1 MRNYVMTNTTK
12 DILHRL
18 KKKHKN
24 LSIISEHFK
33 ADVEVWD
40 GLSEKPRAF
49 IVKNKALRPILDE
62 ETNEICK
69 LLLEKIAGDMPDIGV
84 VYIEFDN
91 KEISIVGREKDDD
104 SFDYVYFD
112 ESYKQKPSPKYL

>member
-1 MRNYVMTNTTK
+1 MRDQVMTNTTK
-12 DILHRL
+12 DILHYL
-18 KKKHKN
+18 KKKHKK

-33 ADVEVWD
+33 ADVEIWN

-49 IVKNKALRPILDE
+49 SIKNKKLRPILDE

-69 LLLEKIAGDMPDIGV
+69 LLLEKISEDMPNIEV

-91 KEISIVGREKDDD
+91 KEISIIGREKDDD
-104 SFDYVYFD
+104 SFDYVYYD